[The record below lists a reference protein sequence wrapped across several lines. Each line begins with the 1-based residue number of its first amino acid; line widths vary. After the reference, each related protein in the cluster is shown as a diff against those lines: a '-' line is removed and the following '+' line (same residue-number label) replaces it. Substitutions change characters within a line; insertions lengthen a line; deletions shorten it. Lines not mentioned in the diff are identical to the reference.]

1 MQPMILR
8 ASEEAYVA
16 DNAGAEQLAQT
27 QTLFPFD
34 EKLEEALCKLVAL
47 VNEQNKP
54 EIRAAFGEMLNYV
67 DMLEREVKRQF
78 EQKSKQLTWTSSV
91 VFTLNEISGCSSL
104 NTKQTDMH

>member
-1 MQPMILR
+1 MILR

-16 DNAGAEQLAQT
+16 DNTGAEQLAQS

-67 DMLEREVKRQF
+67 DMLEREIKRQF
-78 EQKSKQLTWTSSV
+78 EQKSKQLTWTSAG
-91 VFTLNEISGCSSL
+91 VFTLNETNVCSAL
-104 NTKQTDMH
+104 NSKQTEMH